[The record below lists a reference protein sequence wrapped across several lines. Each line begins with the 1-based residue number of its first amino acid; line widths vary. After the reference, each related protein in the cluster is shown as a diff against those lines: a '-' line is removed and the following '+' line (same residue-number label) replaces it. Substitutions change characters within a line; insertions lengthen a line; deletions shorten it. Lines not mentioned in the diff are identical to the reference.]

1 MVEDKIHLFVRA
13 DKSELTELASSL
25 EDRTET
31 QIILTNWRSN
41 LKNRWQI
48 SREIDKV
55 LHFHSVQTQAR
66 QELASLALIAQ
77 GCDVKSPSLDIFR
90 NRLGKCLPSK
100 TKG

>member
-55 LHFHSVQTQAR
+55 LQS
-66 QELASLALIAQ
+66 SAL
-77 GCDVKSPSLDIFR
+77 
-90 NRLGKCLPSK
+90 CLC
-100 TKG
+100 TNTG